1 MRYNHLNDTGRFF
14 FVFWKFF
21 SSFSLQFRLENIFVC
36 VKLLSEELKTWIL
49 FEIKVVKM
57 KANHNNNERKNVLNY
72 VMLIKILNIFWR

>member
-14 FVFWKFF
+14 PFFFWKFF

-57 KANHNNNERKNVLNY
+57 KANHNNNNNER
-72 VMLIKILNIFWR
+72 MF